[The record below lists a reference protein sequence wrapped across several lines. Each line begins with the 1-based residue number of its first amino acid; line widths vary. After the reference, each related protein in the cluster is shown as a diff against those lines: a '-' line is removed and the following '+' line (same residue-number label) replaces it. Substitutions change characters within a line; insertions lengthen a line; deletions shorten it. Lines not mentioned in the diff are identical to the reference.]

1 MVFLAR
7 LATMGQ
13 LLLTT
18 HSEFRFRFII
28 ARCVGNNRINAS
40 GVMVG
45 YYLVVGPDNDGTKC
59 LLTAHERPGKD
70 EGGHKKGGWLLIL
83 LPLFKPSNVRRSYKL
98 GFERIH

>member
-1 MVFLAR
+1 
-7 LATMGQ
+7 MGQ

-28 ARCVGNNRINAS
+28 ASVSEMSGTNAS

-45 YYLVVGPDNDGTKC
+45 YCPGVDPGTNGTTC
-59 LLTAHERPGKD
+59 LLTAHERPGED
-70 EGGHKKGGWLLIL
+70 EGSHKKGGWLPIL
-83 LPLFKPSNVRRSYKL
+83 LLLLKQSNVRRSYKL